1 MLGAALTAWER
12 IDARLPP
19 CCRLTAGP
27 LARRPAHIIHSVTHN
42 CITSMLTAAPPYRH
56 VP

>member
-1 MLGAALTAWER
+1 MLGAPLTAWER
-12 IDARLPP
+12 IDAAAPMLS
-19 CCRLTAGP
+19 LTAGP

-42 CITSMLTAAPPYRH
+42 CITSMLTAAPPCRH